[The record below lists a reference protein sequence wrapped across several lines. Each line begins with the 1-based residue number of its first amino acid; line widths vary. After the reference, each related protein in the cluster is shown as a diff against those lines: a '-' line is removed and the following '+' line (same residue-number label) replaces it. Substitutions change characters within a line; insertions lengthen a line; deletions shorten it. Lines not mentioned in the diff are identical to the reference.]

1 MADWIDHNTVPDHNP
16 VPDHNTVPED
26 DMEPKNLDLIYGAST
41 SVLQIE
47 LGPEPPNQ
55 RGKDLMSKFF
65 IKFDEDDSGLL
76 DVDEIMAGIEKFAEA
91 MDLDFDSRKIAALFE
106 ELDEDGNQELDRE
119 EFTVFLQKYAEY
131 QDIGMEDLAYTMATM
146 HDEEMSAVV
155 SSKPKKQQSV
165 FLRTLFSAVVFQGQQ
180 QTKKPEN
187 VTPTAV
193 EEENKSKK
201 NGDTRLSGFFRRIT
215 VGTPKEDSQD
225 DVTESPTAT
234 KPTHEVVDHDL
245 SSIMWDVDTS
255 ENKVDVFS
263 AEGLKDYYG
272 NRGGH

>member
-1 MADWIDHNTVPDHNP
+1 MADWIDHNTVPDFTP
-16 VPDHNTVPED
+16 VLDHNTVPED

-47 LGPEPPNQ
+47 LPPEPPNQ

-91 MDLDFDSRKIAALFE
+91 MDLDFDSRKIATLFE

-119 EFTVFLQKYAEY
+119 EFTVFLRKYAEY

-146 HDEEMSAVV
+146 NDEEMSAVV
-155 SSKPKKQQSV
+155 SSKPKKQQTSV
-165 FLRTLFSAVVFQGQQ
+165 FLRTLFSAVVFQGQHQ
-180 QTKKPEN
+180 KKPES
-187 VTPTAV
+187 VTPTVV
-193 EEENKSKK
+193 EEENTSKK
-201 NGDTRLSGFFRRIT
+201 QGDTRLSGFFRRIT
-215 VGTPKEDSQD
+215 LATPKEDDLD
-225 DVTESPTAT
+225 DATESPTAT

-245 SSIMWDVDTS
+245 SSIMWDVDTP

-272 NRGGH
+272 NRGGY